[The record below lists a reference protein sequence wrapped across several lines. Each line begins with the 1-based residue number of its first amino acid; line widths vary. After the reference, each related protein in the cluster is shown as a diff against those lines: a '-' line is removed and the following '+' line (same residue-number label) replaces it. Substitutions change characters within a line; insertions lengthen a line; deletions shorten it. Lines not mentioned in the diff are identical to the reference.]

1 MLSALQPDGL
11 NDEPSNETTEVVDV
25 EIGKKYK
32 VKVNKVSHN
41 KISCT
46 DIYSTGITKMTAM
59 NLTVVRLR
67 KQQRTTREKKA
78 LTEALFCQLHNEDV
92 AGNDGPIERT
102 INRLKDKNDHCLF
115 DRFTNEVRSL
125 M

>member
-1 MLSALQPDGL
+1 M
-11 NDEPSNETTEVVDV
+11 
-25 EIGKKYK
+25 
-32 VKVNKVSHN
+32 KVNKVSHN
-41 KISCT
+41 KLSCT
-46 DIYSTGITKMTAM
+46 DIYSTGTRKMTSM

-67 KQQRTTREKKA
+67 KQQRIARERKA

-92 AGNDGPIERT
+92 AGNNGPIERT